1 MMGLQ
6 KKKKDKNET
15 WYNVS
20 NLKNPELTIW
30 LIFIQFAKLVIWI
43 GFHWVE
49 LIFFIINLILKYKIP

>member
-30 LIFIQFAKLVIWI
+30 LIFIQFVKLVIWI
-43 GFHWVE
+43 MDFIE
-49 LIFFIINLILKYKIP
+49 LN